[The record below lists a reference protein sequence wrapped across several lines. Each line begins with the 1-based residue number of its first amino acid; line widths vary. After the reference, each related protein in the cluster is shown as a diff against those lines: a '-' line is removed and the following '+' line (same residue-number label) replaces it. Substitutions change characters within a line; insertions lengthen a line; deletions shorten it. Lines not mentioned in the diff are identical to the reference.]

1 MTIHYFGG
9 ESVNSIM
16 IQAFDRLL
24 TQGTETGSRNGA
36 AVFLN
41 DVEIELTNPRARHLN
56 LIGRKSNIFQLIA
69 ETIWVMAG
77 KDELYP
83 YLAHFLP
90 RAPNYSDDGKT
101 WRGAYGPRIY
111 NFDQLQG
118 VVDTFVNDSEA
129 TRRATVFI
137 HDPAKDAPSVI
148 RDTIGKTRD
157 TPCNLMMLCYTD
169 RNGEFVTRTI
179 QRSGDAIFGAG
190 SINLFE
196 FSFIHEML
204 LSCVNNALAE
214 KNPEHSAIQL
224 GPYRHSTVNFHL
236 YDSTRSQAEE
246 VLISGQPT
254 FADGTSTPTERHAV
268 FPATVAGCRHIASR
282 FIDDI
287 AVPLLAAVH
296 TPEKAKSMLED
307 LFNAH
312 SVTCKNNA
320 LFDYMSLTLAY
331 IISTRKVDPVTD
343 FLFNDI
349 HNHGLG
355 VALYDAVQT
364 SSFRK
369 FRMAHEL
376 SKSKGRAFDFTPR
389 IDAWV
394 KFLPTGQ
401 SIADMFNNAK

>member
-9 ESVNSIM
+9 NSVNEIM

-24 TQGTETGSRNGA
+24 TQGAPAGSRNGA

-41 DVEIELTNPRARHLN
+41 DVEIELNNPRARHLN
-56 LIGRKSNIFQLIA
+56 LVGRKSNIFQLIA

-83 YLAHFLP
+83 YLTHFLP

-118 VVDTFVNDSEA
+118 VVDTFVQEGDE

-148 RDTIGKTRD
+148 RGTIGTTRD
-157 TPCNLMMLCYTD
+157 TPCNLLMLFYTD
-169 RNGEFVTRTI
+169 AEGRFVSRTI

-196 FSFIHEML
+196 FSFIQEMV
-204 LSCVNNALAE
+204 LSCVNNAMA
-214 KNPEHSAIQL
+214 KNNPDHVWIEL
-224 GPYRHSTVNFHL
+224 GAYRHSTVNFHL

-246 VLISGQPT
+246 VLASGQPV
-254 FADGTSTPTERHAV
+254 FANSNSTPIERPAV
-268 FPATVAGCRHIASR
+268 FPTTISGCQSIAAE
-282 FIDDI
+282 FIDGI
-287 AVPLLAAVH
+287 AVPLLAGVFS
-296 TPEKAKSMLED
+296 TDKAKAMLED
-307 LFNAH
+307 LFKAH
-312 SVTCKNNA
+312 SVKRENNA
-320 LFDYMSLTLAY
+320 LFDYMALTLAY

-343 FLFNDI
+343 LLFNDV

-355 VALYDAVQT
+355 GALYDAVQT

-376 SKSKGRAFDFTPR
+376 GKSKGLALDFNPR
-389 IDAWV
+389 VSAWV
-394 KFLPTGQ
+394 KTTPTGQ
-401 SIADMFNNAK
+401 SIADLYNNAK